1 MVGGLPMDVFVKKYF
16 WVVNL
21 VVIAACATLGGRAGA
36 HLITGM
42 ALLPSEDAP
51 SPSRRAFVPPP
62 EPMRSKDV
70 DSIVHRN
77 VFCSAC
83 KPIQMQGDQPAAETP
98 SGPQPPQRTSLNL
111 ELISTMVVPSDE
123 RWSMAVIRDNS
134 SKDKDPAMYAAGSKL
149 PGSNAEILRVIE
161 KKVYLRN
168 DGRIEYLELEGANS
182 PPPAAAPAVSQPV
195 VASSGDPMDDSIG
208 NRVRCTGANCEIERG
223 LVDQMLSNTT
233 SLATAARFVPSI
245 KDGRPNGFKL
255 YAIRPSSIFGRI
267 GLQNGDTIKAING
280 MDMTSPDQAL
290 AVYSKVR
297 NASHLTV
304 AVERRGETV
313 TLDYTI
319 R

>member
-1 MVGGLPMDVFVKKYF
+1 MDVFVKKYF

-21 VVIAACATLGGRAGA
+21 AVIAACATLGGRAGA

-42 ALLPSEDAP
+42 ALLPSGDAP
-51 SPSRRAFVPPP
+51 PPARRFAPPS
-62 EPMRSKDV
+62 EPVRTKDV
-70 DSIVHRN
+70 ESIVHRN

-83 KPIQMQGDQPAAETP
+83 KPLAVQGENVAVETP
-98 SGPQPPQRTSLNL
+98 SGPQPPQRTGLNL
-111 ELISTMVVPSDE
+111 ELVSTMVVPSDE
-123 RWSMAVIRDNS
+123 RWSMAVIRDLS
-134 SKDKDPAMYAAGSKL
+134 SKDKEAAMFAMGSKL
-149 PGSNAEILRVIE
+149 PGGAAEVLRVIE
-161 KKVYLRN
+161 RKVYLRN
-168 DGRIEYLELEGANS
+168 EGRIEYLELEGANN
-182 PPPAAAPAVSQPV
+182 PNPVAATPAPQMV
-195 VASSGDPMDDSIG
+195 VAASGDPMDDSIG
-208 NRVRCTGANCEIERG
+208 NRVRCNGAACEIERS

-290 AVYSKVR
+290 GVYTKVR